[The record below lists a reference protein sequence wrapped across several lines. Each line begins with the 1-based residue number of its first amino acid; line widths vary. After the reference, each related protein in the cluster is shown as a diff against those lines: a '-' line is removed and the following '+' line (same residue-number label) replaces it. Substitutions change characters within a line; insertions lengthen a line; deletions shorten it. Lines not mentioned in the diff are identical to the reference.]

1 MPARQNEEFAW
12 LRSIEIKG
20 FSLNKLPT
28 IRATILLRHQVGGF
42 VFYHQPTATYFCKVF
57 LTLAAFLPL
66 FLKQNNLLFF
76 DK

>member
-1 MPARQNEEFAW
+1 M
-12 LRSIEIKG
+12 IKIDRDQG
-20 FSLNKLPT
+20 FFFKQTSDNKSHNSS
-28 IRATILLRHQVGGF
+28 RHQVGGF

>member
-1 MPARQNEEFAW
+1 M
-12 LRSIEIKG
+12 IKIDRDQG
-20 FSLNKLPT
+20 FFFKQTSDNKSHNSSPPPSW
-28 IRATILLRHQVGGF
+28 RV
-42 VFYHQPTATYFCKVF
+42 YHQPTATYFCKVF